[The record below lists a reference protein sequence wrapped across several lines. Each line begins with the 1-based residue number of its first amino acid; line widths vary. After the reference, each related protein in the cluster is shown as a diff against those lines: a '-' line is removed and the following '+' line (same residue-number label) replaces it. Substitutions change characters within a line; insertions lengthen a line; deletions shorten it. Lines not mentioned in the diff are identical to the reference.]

1 MNRFHIGIDTRVE
14 LPASIAV
21 WKYEATRGVLWL
33 SPSREFKINPS
44 MGRNLWFLDECW
56 SKSFKRRCSNGCVSE
71 WKLVVVNPW
80 VEPQRWELEAVRV
93 DAVISRKGKIT
104 REQMEKSAGRLKII
118 ARTGV
123 GVDPS
128 RVDLEA
134 AKEFKIWVTNQP
146 GSNAVSVAELVFGQM
161 IALVRHTHE
170 ANRAVKEN
178 RWSDYLKFI
187 GTELAG
193 KTIGIVGMGNIGA
206 RMALRA
212 RAFEMDFLVYDPYI
226 PESHVT
232 ALGGK
237 WVSLREL
244 LSDSDFVTIHCPLN
258 RETRGMV
265 GEKDLASMKPSAY
278 LINAARGGI
287 VDEKALCSALQQ
299 KKIAGAALDVI
310 AEEPPEKDHP
320 LFKLDNVLWTPH
332 LGAVT
337 LEATERGEWGAAEE
351 VIRVL
356 EGKRPKNP
364 VVDADAARLLLP
376 A

>member
-1 MNRFHIGIDTRVE
+1 MFLGRVLVEEFHAEVLKWLGERVE
-14 LPASIAV
+14 
-21 WKYEATRGVLWL
+21 
-33 SPSREFKINPS
+33 
-44 MGRNLWFLDECW
+44 
-56 SKSFKRRCSNGCVSE
+56 
-71 WKLVVVNPW
+71 LVVVNPW
-80 VEPQRWELEAVRV
+80 VEPDRWDLEAGRV

-104 REQMEKSAGRLKII
+104 RAHMAQSKGRLKII

-128 RVDLEA
+128 RVDLDA
-134 AKEFKIWVTNQP
+134 AKELKVWVANQP
-146 GSNAVSVAELVFGQM
+146 GSNSVAVTELVFGQM

-170 ANRAVKEN
+170 ANCAVKEN
-178 RWSDYLKFI
+178 RWGEYLKFI

-206 RMALRA
+206 RVAIRA
-212 RAFEMDFLVYDPYI
+212 RAFEMDFLVYDPYV

-237 WVSLREL
+237 FVGLMEL
-244 LSDSDFVTIHCPLN
+244 LKESDFVTIHCPLN
-258 RETRGMV
+258 NETRGMI
-265 GEKDLASMKPSAY
+265 GAAELALMKRAAF

-287 VDEKALCSALQQ
+287 ADEAALLQVLQQ

-310 AEEPPEKDHP
+310 AVEPPPKDHP

-337 LEATERGEWGAAEE
+337 IEASERGEWGAAEE
-351 VIRVL
+351 VVRVL
-356 EGKRPKNP
+356 EGNQPKNP
-364 VVDADAARLLLP
+364 VVVIP
-376 A
+376 

>member
-1 MNRFHIGIDTRVE
+1 MSLGRVLVE
-14 LPASIAV
+14 EFQP
-21 WKYEATRGVLWL
+21 EVLRWL
-33 SPSREFKINPS
+33 RE
-44 MGRNLWFLDECW
+44 RVD
-56 SKSFKRRCSNGCVSE
+56 
-71 WKLVVVNPW
+71 LVVVNPW
-80 VEPQRWELEAVRV
+80 VEPERWDIEAVRV
-93 DAVISRKGKIT
+93 DGVISRKGKIA
-104 REQMEKSAGRLKII
+104 REHMEKSGARLKII

-134 AKEFKIWVTNQP
+134 AANLKIWVTNQP

-161 IALVRHTHE
+161 ISLVRHTH
-170 ANRAVKEN
+170 AADDAVKDN

-193 KTIGIVGMGNIGA
+193 KTLGIVGMGNIGA
-206 RMALRA
+206 RVALRA

-237 WVSLREL
+237 LVGLDEL
-244 LSDSDFVTIHCPLN
+244 VANSDFVTIHCPLN
-258 RETRGMV
+258 RETRAMV
-265 GEKDLASMKPSAY
+265 GAKELALMKPSAF
-278 LINAARGGI
+278 LINMARGGI
-287 VDEKALCSALQQ
+287 VDEAALVPALQR
-299 KKIAGAALDVI
+299 KTIRGAALDVI
-310 AEEPPEKDHP
+310 AEEPPAQDHP

-337 LEATERGEWGAAEE
+337 LEASERGEWGAAEE

-356 EGKRPKNP
+356 DGKRPKNP
-364 VVDADAARLLLP
+364 VVDAAAGKVLLT

>member
-1 MNRFHIGIDTRVE
+1 MSLGRVLVEEFQPEVLKWLRERVE
-14 LPASIAV
+14 LI
-21 WKYEATRGVLWL
+21 
-33 SPSREFKINPS
+33 
-44 MGRNLWFLDECW
+44 
-56 SKSFKRRCSNGCVSE
+56 
-71 WKLVVVNPW
+71 VVNPW
-80 VEPQRWELEAVRV
+80 VEPQRWELESARV
-93 DAVISRKGKIT
+93 DAVISRKGRIS
-104 REQMEKSAGRLKII
+104 REQMERSGGRLRII

-134 AKEFKIWVTNQP
+134 ARELKIWVTNQP

-170 ANRAVKEN
+170 ADRAVKAD
-178 RWSDYLKFI
+178 RWSEYLKYI

-193 KTIGIVGMGNIGA
+193 KTIGVIGLGNIGM
-206 RMALRA
+206 RVALRA
-212 RAFEMDFLVYDPYI
+212 RAFEMSLCVTDPYV

-232 ALGGK
+232 SLGGS
-237 WVSLREL
+237 WMGLEDL
-244 LSDSDFVTIHCPLN
+244 LARADFITIHCPLN
-258 RETRGMV
+258 RETRNMIGP
-265 GEKDLASMKPSAY
+265 KQIARMKQTAY

-287 VDEKALCSALQQ
+287 VDEGALCAALREKQ
-299 KKIAGAALDVI
+299 IAGAALDVI
-310 AEEPPEKDHP
+310 AEEPPARDHP

-337 LEATERGEWGAAEE
+337 LEASERGEWGAAEE

-356 EGKRPKNP
+356 ESKRPKNP
-364 VVDADAARLLLP
+364 VVDADEARLLLP

>member
-1 MNRFHIGIDTRVE
+1 MSLGKVLVEEFQSDVLGWLAERVE
-14 LPASIAV
+14 
-21 WKYEATRGVLWL
+21 
-33 SPSREFKINPS
+33 
-44 MGRNLWFLDECW
+44 
-56 SKSFKRRCSNGCVSE
+56 
-71 WKLVVVNPW
+71 LVVVNPW
-80 VEPQRWELEAVRV
+80 VEPARWESEVPGV

-134 AKEFKIWVTNQP
+134 ARECNVWVTNMP
-146 GSNAVSVAELVFGQM
+146 GSNAISVAELVFGQM
-161 IALVRHTHE
+161 IALVRHTHA
-170 ANRAVKEN
+170 ANRSVKEN
-178 RWSDYLKFI
+178 RWSDYLKYA

-206 RMALRA
+206 RVAIRA
-212 RAFEMDFLVYDPYI
+212 RAFEMNFLVYDPYI

-232 ALGGK
+232 ALGGGR
-237 WVSLREL
+237 VGLEEL
-244 LSDSDFVTIHCPLN
+244 LPDSDFVTLHCPLTH
-258 RETRGMV
+258 ETREMIGDR
-265 GEKDLASMKPSAY
+265 ELSLMKRTAY

-287 VDEKALCSALQQ
+287 IDEAALYRALEQ
-299 KKIAGAALDVI
+299 KQIAGAALDVI
-310 AEEPPEKDHP
+310 ADEPPGRDHP
-320 LFKLDNVLWTPH
+320 LFGLENVLWTPH

-337 LEATERGEWGAAEE
+337 FEASRRGEWGAAEE

-364 VVDADAARLLLP
+364 VV
-376 A
+376 

>member
-1 MNRFHIGIDTRVE
+1 MSLGRVLVEEFQPDVLRWLCERVE
-14 LPASIAV
+14 V
-21 WKYEATRGVLWL
+21 
-33 SPSREFKINPS
+33 
-44 MGRNLWFLDECW
+44 
-56 SKSFKRRCSNGCVSE
+56 
-71 WKLVVVNPW
+71 VVVNPW
-80 VEPQRWELEAVRV
+80 VEPERWELEVPRV

-104 REQMEKSAGRLKII
+104 REQMHKSAGRLKVI

-134 AKEFKIWVTNQP
+134 AKEFKIWVTNMP

-161 IALVRHTHE
+161 IALVRHTHQ
-170 ANRAVKEN
+170 ANRSVKEN
-178 RWSDYLKFI
+178 RWSDYLKYI

-206 RMALRA
+206 RVAIRA
-212 RAFEMDFLVYDPYI
+212 RAFEMTFMVYDPYI

-232 ALGGK
+232 ALGGT
-237 WVSLREL
+237 WVALHEL
-244 LSDSDFVTIHCPLN
+244 LPVSDFVTLHCPLTA
-258 RETRGMV
+258 ETRAMIGAR
-265 GEKDLASMKPSAY
+265 ELAMMRPTAY

-287 VDEKALCSALQQ
+287 VNEDALYHALERRQ
-299 KKIAGAALDVI
+299 IAGAALDVVVN
-310 AEEPPEKDHP
+310 EPPEKDHP
-320 LFKLDNVLWTPH
+320 LFRLDNVVWTPH

-337 LEATERGEWGAAEE
+337 LEASKRGEWGAAEE
-351 VIRVL
+351 VVRVL

-364 VVDADAARLLLP
+364 VDGDDARLLMP

>member
-1 MNRFHIGIDTRVE
+1 MSLGRVLVEEFQPEVLKWLRERVE
-14 LPASIAV
+14 
-21 WKYEATRGVLWL
+21 
-33 SPSREFKINPS
+33 
-44 MGRNLWFLDECW
+44 
-56 SKSFKRRCSNGCVSE
+56 
-71 WKLVVVNPW
+71 LVVVNPW
-80 VEPQRWELEAVRV
+80 VEPERWELEVVRV
-93 DAVISRKGKIT
+93 DGVISRKGKIT
-104 REQMEKSAGRLKII
+104 REQMENSGGRLKII

-134 AKEFKIWVTNQP
+134 AKDCKVWVTNQP

-161 IALVRHTHE
+161 IALARHTH
-170 ANRAVKEN
+170 AADRAVKEN

-187 GTELAG
+187 GTELAA
-193 KTIGIVGMGNIGA
+193 KTLGIIGMGNIGA

-212 RAFEMDFLVYDPYI
+212 RAFEMDLLIYDPYI

-232 ALGGK
+232 SLGGK
-237 WVSLREL
+237 WVGLSEL
-244 LSDSDFVTIHCPLN
+244 LADADFVTIHCPLN
-258 RETRGMV
+258 RETRGMI
-265 GEKDLASMKPSAY
+265 GAKELALMKPSAY

-287 VDEKALCSALQQ
+287 VDEEALCRVLQQ
-299 KKIAGAALDVI
+299 KKIAAAALDVI
-310 AEEPPEKDHP
+310 ADEPPNKDHP

-337 LEATERGEWGAAEE
+337 LEAAERGEWGAAAE

-356 EGKRPKNP
+356 EHKRPKNP
-364 VVDADAARLLLP
+364 VVDADEARLLLP

>member
-1 MNRFHIGIDTRVE
+1 MALARVLVEEFQPEVLKWLRERVE
-14 LPASIAV
+14 L
-21 WKYEATRGVLWL
+21 
-33 SPSREFKINPS
+33 
-44 MGRNLWFLDECW
+44 
-56 SKSFKRRCSNGCVSE
+56 
-71 WKLVVVNPW
+71 VVINPW
-80 VEPQRWELEAVRV
+80 VEPQRWELELTRV

-104 REQMEKSAGRLKII
+104 REQMERNGGRLKII

-187 GTELAG
+187 GTELAE
-193 KTIGIVGMGNIGA
+193 KTIGIVGLGNIGM
-206 RMALRA
+206 RVALRA
-212 RAFEMDFLVYDPYI
+212 RAFEMDVVVDDPYI

-232 ALGGK
+232 SLGGK
-237 WVSLREL
+237 WVGLEEL
-244 LSDSDFVTIHCPLN
+244 LAESDFVTIHCPLN
-258 RETRGMV
+258 RETRGMI
-265 GEKDLASMKPSAY
+265 GRKELALMKRSAF
-278 LINAARGGI
+278 LLNAARGGI
-287 VDEKALCSALQQ
+287 IDEEALGAVLRER
-299 KKIAGAALDVI
+299 KIAGAALDVV
-310 AEEPPEKDHP
+310 ADEPPAENHP
-320 LFKLDNVLWTPH
+320 LIQLDNVLWTPH

-337 LEATERGEWGAAEE
+337 LEASQRGEWGAAEE

-356 EGKRPKNP
+356 ENKRPKNP
-364 VVDADAARLLLP
+364 VVDTDEARLLLP

>member
-1 MNRFHIGIDTRVE
+1 MSLGRVLVEEFQPEVLKWLRERVE
-14 LPASIAV
+14 LI
-21 WKYEATRGVLWL
+21 
-33 SPSREFKINPS
+33 
-44 MGRNLWFLDECW
+44 
-56 SKSFKRRCSNGCVSE
+56 
-71 WKLVVVNPW
+71 VVNPW
-80 VEPQRWELEAVRV
+80 VEPERWELEAARV
-93 DAVISRKGKIT
+93 DGIISRKGKIT

-134 AKEFKIWVTNQP
+134 AKELKVWVTNQP

-170 ANRAVKEN
+170 ADRAVKAN
-178 RWSDYLKFI
+178 RWSDYLKFL
-187 GTELAG
+187 GMELAG
-193 KTIGIVGMGNIGA
+193 KTLGVIGMGNIGA
-206 RMALRA
+206 RLALRA
-212 RAFEMDFLVYDPYI
+212 RAFEMDLLVCDPYI

-237 WVSLREL
+237 WVSLNEL
-244 LSDSDFVTIHCPLN
+244 LAAADIVTIHCPLN

-265 GEKDLASMKPSAY
+265 GAKELALMKRSAF

-287 VDEKALCSALQQ
+287 VEEKALYEALQQ
-299 KKIAGAALDVI
+299 KKITGAALDVI
-310 AEEPPEKDHP
+310 AEEPPAKDHP

-332 LGAVT
+332 VGALT
-337 LEATERGEWGAAEE
+337 LEATVRGEWGAAEE
-351 VIRVL
+351 IIRVL
-356 EGKRPKNP
+356 ERKRPKNP
-364 VVDADAARLLLP
+364 VVDADEARLLLP

>member
-1 MNRFHIGIDTRVE
+1 MALGRVLVE
-14 LPASIAV
+14 EFQP
-21 WKYEATRGVLWL
+21 EVLKWM
-33 SPSREFKINPS
+33 RE
-44 MGRNLWFLDECW
+44 RVD
-56 SKSFKRRCSNGCVSE
+56 
-71 WKLVVVNPW
+71 LVVVNPW
-80 VEPQRWELEAVRV
+80 VEPQRWELEVPRV
-93 DAVISRKGKIT
+93 DAVISRKGKVT
-104 REQMEKSAGRLKII
+104 REQMQRSAGRLKII

-170 ANRAVKEN
+170 ANQAVRSN

-193 KTIGIVGMGNIGA
+193 KTIGIVGMGNIGT
-206 RMALRA
+206 RVALRA
-212 RAFEMDFLVYDPYI
+212 RAFEMNLMVCDPYI

-237 WVSLREL
+237 WVGLDEL
-244 LSDSDFVTIHCPLN
+244 LAESDFVTIHCPLN
-258 RETRGMV
+258 HETQEMFDA
-265 GEKDLASMKPSAY
+265 KNLALMKPSAF

-287 VDEKALCSALQQ
+287 ANENALYAMLRER
-299 KKIAGAALDVI
+299 KIAGAALDVI
-310 AEEPPEKDHP
+310 AEEPPAKDHP
-320 LFKLDNVLWTPH
+320 LIKLDNVLWTPH

-337 LEATERGEWGAAEE
+337 LEASVRGEWGAAHE

-356 EGKRPKNP
+356 ESKRPKNP
-364 VVDADAARLLLP
+364 VVDADRARLLLP

>member
-1 MNRFHIGIDTRVE
+1 MSLGRVLVE
-14 LPASIAV
+14 EFQP
-21 WKYEATRGVLWL
+21 EVLKWL
-33 SPSREFKINPS
+33 RE
-44 MGRNLWFLDECW
+44 R
-56 SKSFKRRCSNGCVSE
+56 VA
-71 WKLVVVNPW
+71 LVVVNPW

-104 REQMEKSAGRLKII
+104 REQMERSAGRLKII

-134 AKEFKIWVTNQP
+134 AKEFKVWVTNQP

-178 RWSDYLKFI
+178 RWGDYLKFI

-193 KTIGIVGMGNIGA
+193 KTLGIVGMGNIGM
-206 RMALRA
+206 RVGLRA
-212 RAFEMDFLVYDPYI
+212 RAFEMDLLVYDPYI

-237 WVSLREL
+237 WVGLEEL
-244 LSDSDFVTIHCPLN
+244 LSESDFVTIHCPLN
-258 RETRGMV
+258 RETRGMI
-265 GEKDLASMKPSAY
+265 GSKGLASMKRSAF

-287 VDEKALCSALQQ
+287 VDEKALLAALQ
-299 KKIAGAALDVI
+299 KKKLAGAALDVI
-310 AEEPPEKDHP
+310 ANEPPEKDHP
-320 LFKLDNVLWTPH
+320 LFKLDNVIWTPH

-337 LEATERGEWGAAEE
+337 LEASERGEWGAAAE
-351 VIRVL
+351 VVRVL
-356 EGKRPKNP
+356 ENKRPKNP
-364 VVDADAARLLLP
+364 VVDADEARLLLP